1 MPRID
6 GHRFPHPVHPTQT
19 LKDRN
24 ETNFGSFS
32 RTRCNRLRCNLR
44 NRRKAWKKRLA
55 YQLLWIVLIVEQ
67 VLRRSRQVLWKQGIP
82 SGCQIWRYR
91 RRAWRLPVRFE
102 PSRLYQPQ
110 HDCYLQ
116 VTTRSAMPSSES
128 TAWQGNQADIE
139 SGTVRSSSHSRA
151 APTSSG
157 LKRSRTIA

>member
-67 VLRRSRQVLWKQGIP
+67 VLRRSRQILWKQGIP
-82 SGCQIWRYR
+82 GGSQIGRYR
-91 RRAWRLPVRFE
+91 RRTRGLSIRPE

-116 VTTRSAMPSSES
+116 VTPRPAMPSSEP
-128 TAWQGNQADIE
+128 TAWQGDQAVIV
-139 SGTVRSSSHSRA
+139 SGAVRSSSHSSA
-151 APTSSG
+151 DPTRCG
-157 LKRSRTIA
+157 LKRSRTSA

>member
-1 MPRID
+1 MEN
-6 GHRFPHPVHPTQT
+6 GHRIVHPVIRHKRF
-19 LKDRN
+19 KDRN

-32 RTRCNRLRCNLR
+32 RTCCNRLRCNLG
-44 NRRKAWKKRLA
+44 NRRQTWQKRLA

-91 RRAWRLPVRFE
+91 RRAWGLPVRFE
-102 PSRLYQPQ
+102 PGGLYQPQ